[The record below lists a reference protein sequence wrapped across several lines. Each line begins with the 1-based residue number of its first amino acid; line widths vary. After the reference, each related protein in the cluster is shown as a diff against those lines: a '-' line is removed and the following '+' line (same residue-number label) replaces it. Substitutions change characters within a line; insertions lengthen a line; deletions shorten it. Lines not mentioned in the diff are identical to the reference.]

1 MRDKNQT
8 LDYQSSHL
16 KHPAHA
22 IKEQY
27 RILMSTYEKIKM
39 LVKQKIM
46 DSKLSFRENTNSL
59 MIENPKYLIL
69 DRKNAFQKY
78 HQSLKTLIQVFLSK
92 SQSKLITYEKVIKSI
107 DPQNVLDRGYS
118 LITDIKGDVIKDS
131 AQINEGEEITAK
143 LAKGSFE
150 AKVGKKNV

>member
-1 MRDKNQT
+1 
-8 LDYQSSHL
+8 
-16 KHPAHA
+16 
-22 IKEQY
+22 
-27 RILMSTYEKIKM
+27 MSTYEKIKM

-46 DSKLSFRENTNSL
+46 DSKLSFKENTNSL

-69 DRKNAFQKY
+69 DNKNALQKN
-78 HQSLKTLIQVFLSK
+78 HQSLKTLIQAFLSK
-92 SQSKLITYEKVIKSI
+92 SQSRLVTYEKVIKSI
-107 DPQNVLDRGYS
+107 NPQNVLDRGYS
-118 LITDIKGDVIKDS
+118 LITNIKGDVIKDS